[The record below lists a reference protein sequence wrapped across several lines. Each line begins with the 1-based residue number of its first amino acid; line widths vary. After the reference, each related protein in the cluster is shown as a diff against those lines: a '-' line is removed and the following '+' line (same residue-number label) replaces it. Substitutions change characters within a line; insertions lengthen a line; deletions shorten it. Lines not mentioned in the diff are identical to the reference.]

1 MFPAS
6 QGKVT
11 QTLLTIVATI
21 AVVGSGLA
29 AYEYRVTE
37 RTNQRILIIENQLD
51 RLTDAIAEAADL
63 DEETKAELKELAN
76 RSDVVSKDVPKLE
89 IVYEDPFGGDPFF
102 GNYGIRIPRYRQIGT
117 EKQQIGAGTGF

>member
-37 RTNQRILIIENQLD
+37 RTNQRILSIENQLD

-63 DEETKAELKELAN
+63 DEETKAELKGLAN
-76 RSDVVSKDVPKLE
+76 RSDIVSKSQDELLTRAVAEITPAVVS
-89 IVYEDPFGGDPFF
+89 
-102 GNYGIRIPRYRQIGT
+102 
-117 EKQQIGAGTGF
+117 